1 MRCSIIDWDGGAKS
15 LQSRQLLRRDTAA
28 SSLHRHHFDPGPSA
42 MSHPPGDAPDKDLPL
57 RDDTRL
63 LGRLLGE
70 VLREQTGD
78 AVYARIEAIRQTAIR
93 FRRAGQD
100 QASAVKAEL
109 DALMNGLPIA
119 ETLHVVRAFSYFSH
133 LANIAEDVHQ
143 NRRRRAHALA
153 GSPPQRG
160 SLADALERVAA
171 HGTRG
176 DALEQWFREAVIA
189 PVLTAHPTEVQ
200 RKSILDCEREI
211 ARLLQWRDRV
221 QFTRDE
227 ARQFDADLQRQ
238 VLALWQTAMIR
249 LEKLKV
255 SDEVENGLAY
265 YRYTFLEEVP
275 RIYLALEAHA
285 RQRFALPAFSPPAFL
300 RLGSWIGGDRD
311 GNPFVVAETLDYAIR
326 AQAAVAFA
334 HYLDQVHALGGELS
348 LSTRLVEPTPELLG
362 LAAAAHDANPHRS
375 DEPYRQA
382 LIGVYAR
389 LAATARQLSGYAP
402 ARAAHVELSAYP
414 SPRELLAD
422 LATIRDSLAAHGA
435 QPLAERRLRPLIRA
449 VQVFGFH
456 LAEIDLRQN
465 ADVHEA
471 VVAELLAAAGVTGGY
486 AQLSEGERVEVLARE
501 LGSPRLLHS
510 PHLDYSARV
519 TSELAILAAAAAI
532 HRRYGADALPN
543 YVISKCQSV
552 SDLLEVGVLLKEV
565 GLLRGDALALNIV
578 PLFETID
585 DLARCGDIMRAAF
598 ELPRY
603 RAWLDRRGTWQE
615 VMLGYSDSNKDGGY
629 VTANWALYRAE
640 RVLVDVFREHGIRL
654 RLFHGRGGTV
664 GRGGGPSYEAILAQP
679 AGSVRGGLRV
689 TEQGEI
695 IASKYSDPELG
706 RRNLE
711 TLVAAALEGSML
723 DNERLGQRAG
733 AYFAAMEEIS
743 AHACSAYRALV
754 YETPGFVDYFRATTP
769 IAEIAGLNIGSRP
782 ASRTAS
788 TRIEDLRAI
797 PWVFSWG
804 QCRLMLPG
812 WYGFGS
818 AVEAW
823 LAAQADGRGLRL
835 LAEMHD
841 RWPFFRSVLS
851 NMAMVLAKTD
861 LAIGSRYAE
870 LCPDEGTRQAI
881 FGRIAAEHETTVRQ
895 VLAITGHKG
904 LLDDNPILARSIRN
918 RFPYLDP
925 LNHLQ
930 VELLHRYRS
939 GQTDV
944 RTQRAI
950 HLTINGL
957 AAGLRNSG

>member
-1 MRCSIIDWDGGAKS
+1 MT
-15 LQSRQLLRRDTAA
+15 Q
-28 SSLHRHHFDPGPSA
+28 PPSE
-42 MSHPPGDAPDKDLPL
+42 APDKDLPL
-57 RDDTRL
+57 REDTRL
-63 LGRLLGE
+63 LGRLLGD
-70 VLREQTGD
+70 VLREQAGD

-93 FRRAGQD
+93 FRRAGPD
-100 QASAVKAEL
+100 LAPAVKAEL
-109 DALMNGLPIA
+109 DALMSGLPIA

-160 SLADALERVAA
+160 SLADAVERVAA
-171 HGTRG
+171 HGTQA
-176 DALEQWFREAVIA
+176 DALLQWFGQALIA

-211 ARLLQWRDRV
+211 ARLLQWRERV
-221 QFTRDE
+221 QLTRDE
-227 ARQFDADLQRQ
+227 IEELDGDLQRQ
-238 VLALWQTAMIR
+238 VLTLWQTAMIR

-255 SDEVENGLAY
+255 KDEIENGLAY
-265 YRYTFLEEVP
+265 YRYTFLAQVP
-275 RIYLALEAHA
+275 KIYAALEAHA
-285 RQRFALPAFSPPAFL
+285 RRRFALSGFSPPPFL

-326 AQAAVAFA
+326 AQSAVALA
-334 HYLDQVHALGGELS
+334 HYLDEVHALGGELS
-348 LSTRLVEPTPELLG
+348 LSTRLVEATPELLR
-362 LAAAAHDANPHRS
+362 LAAAANDTNPHRS

-389 LAATARQLSGYAP
+389 LAATARELAAFVP
-402 ARAAHVELSAYP
+402 ARAPHGSLAPYAA
-414 SPRELLAD
+414 PRELLAD
-422 LATIRDSLAAHGA
+422 LGVVRDSLTAHGA
-435 QPLAERRLRPLIRA
+435 PALATRRLAPLLRA
-449 VQVFGFH
+449 VEVFGFH

-465 ADVHEA
+465 SDVHAA
-471 VVAELLAAAGVTGGY
+471 VVAELLAAAGVADDY
-486 AQLSEGERVEVLARE
+486 EGLPEDERVALLARE

-510 PHLDYSARV
+510 PHLDYSPRV
-519 TSELAILAAAAAI
+519 GSELAILERAAAI
-532 HRRYGADALPN
+532 HGRFGADALPN

-565 GLLRGDALALNIV
+565 GLLKADALALNIV

-585 DLARCGDIMRAAF
+585 DLARCGEIMGAAF
-598 ELPRY
+598 ALPLY
-603 RAWLDRRGTWQE
+603 RSWLDGRGAWQE

-640 RVLVDVFREHGIRL
+640 RTLVELFGASGVKL

-695 IASKYSDPELG
+695 IASKYSDPALG

-711 TLVAAALEGSML
+711 ALVAAALEGSLL
-723 DNERLGQRAG
+723 DNERLGNRA
-733 AYFAAMEEIS
+733 AVYFAAMEALS
-743 AHACSAYRALV
+743 GHACRAYRALV
-754 YETPGFVDYFRATTP
+754 YETPTFVEYFRATTP

-823 LAAQADGRGLRL
+823 LATQPDGRGLRL

-870 LCPDEGTRQAI
+870 LCPDAAARRTI
-881 FGRIAAEHETTVRQ
+881 FGRIAAEHETTVRHL
-895 VLAITGHKG
+895 LAITEQRS
-904 LLDDNPILARSIRN
+904 LLDDHPLLARSIRN
-918 RFPYLDP
+918 RIPYLDP

-930 VELLHRYRS
+930 VELLQRYRS
-939 GQTDV
+939 GQNDL
-944 RTQRAI
+944 RTQRTI

-957 AAGLRNSG
+957 AAGLRSSG

>member
-1 MRCSIIDWDGGAKS
+1 MA
-15 LQSRQLLRRDTAA
+15 Q
-28 SSLHRHHFDPGPSA
+28 HPSTE
-42 MSHPPGDAPDKDLPL
+42 APDKDLPL

-63 LGRLLGE
+63 LGRLLGD
-70 VLREQTGD
+70 VLREQAGD
-78 AVYARIEAIRQTAIR
+78 AGYARIEAVRQTAIR
-93 FRRAGQD
+93 FRRG
-100 QASAVKAEL
+100 SADHAPAVRDEL
-109 DALMNGLPIA
+109 AALLNGLPIA
-119 ETLHVVRAFSYFSH
+119 ETLDVVRGFSYFSH

-160 SLADALERVAA
+160 SLADAVERVAA

-176 DALEQWFREAVIA
+176 DALVRWFREALIA

-211 ARLLQWRDRV
+211 ARLLQWRDRT

-227 ARQFDADLQRQ
+227 EAEFEAGLYRQ
-238 VLALWQTAMIR
+238 VLSLWQTAMIR
-249 LEKLKV
+249 LEKLAVK
-255 SDEVENGLAY
+255 DEIDNGLAY
-265 YRYTFLEEVP
+265 YRYTFLDELP
-275 RIYLALEAHA
+275 RIYGTLEAQV
-285 RQRFALPAFSPPAFL
+285 RTRFKIADFVPPPFL
-300 RLGSWIGGDRD
+300 RMGSWIGGDRD
-311 GNPFVVAETLDYAIR
+311 GNPFVVAETLAYAIR
-326 AQAAVAFA
+326 AQASVAFA

-348 LSTRLVEPTPELLG
+348 LSTRLVQPAEALQA
-362 LAAAAHDANPHRS
+362 LARAAHDANPHRS

-382 LIGVYAR
+382 LVGIYAR
-389 LAATARQLSGYAP
+389 LVATARELSPYVP
-402 ARAAHVELSAYP
+402 ARAPHVDLAPYST
-414 SPRELLAD
+414 PREFGAD
-422 LATIRDSLAAHGA
+422 LAVIRASLGAHGA
-435 QPLAERRLRPLIRA
+435 AALAERRLLPLMRA
-449 VQVFGFH
+449 VEVFGFH

-471 VVAELLAAAGVTGGY
+471 VVAELLASAGVESNY
-486 AQLSEGERVEVLARE
+486 AELAESDRVELLVRE
-501 LGSPRLLHS
+501 LGNPRLLHS
-510 PHLDYSARV
+510 PHLEYSDRV
-519 TSELAILAAAAAI
+519 RSELGILATAADI
-532 HRRYGADALPN
+532 HRRYGPDALPN
-543 YVISKCQSV
+543 YVISKCQSA
-552 SDLLEVGVLLKEV
+552 SDLLEVGILLKEA
-565 GLLRGDALALNIV
+565 GLARGDALSINIV

-585 DLARCGDIMRAAF
+585 DLAQCGNIMRAAF
-598 ELPRY
+598 ALPRY
-603 RAWLDRRGTWQE
+603 RSWLESRDSSQE

-629 VTANWALYRAE
+629 TTANWALYRAE
-640 RVLVDVFREHGIRL
+640 LALVESFRDHGVKL

-679 AGSVRGGLRV
+679 AGSVRAGLRV

-695 IASKYSDPELG
+695 IASKYSDPALG

-711 TLVAAALEGSML
+711 TLVAAALEASLL
-723 DNERLGQRAG
+723 DNERLGNRAQH
-733 AYFAAMEEIS
+733 YFGAMEELS
-743 AHACSAYRALV
+743 AHAYTAYRALV
-754 YETPGFVDYFRATTP
+754 YDTPEFVDYFHAATP

-782 ASRTAS
+782 ASRTTS
-788 TRIEDLRAI
+788 NRIEDLRAI

-818 AVEAW
+818 AVDAW
-823 LAAQADGRGLRL
+823 LAAHPDGRGLRL
-835 LAEMHD
+835 LSEMHD

-870 LCPDEGTRQAI
+870 LCPDAAAREAI
-881 FGRIAAEHETTVRQ
+881 FGRIADEHERTVRHL
-895 VLAITGHKG
+895 LAIAGYTG

-930 VELLHRYRS
+930 VELLRRFRG
-939 GQTDV
+939 GQTDA